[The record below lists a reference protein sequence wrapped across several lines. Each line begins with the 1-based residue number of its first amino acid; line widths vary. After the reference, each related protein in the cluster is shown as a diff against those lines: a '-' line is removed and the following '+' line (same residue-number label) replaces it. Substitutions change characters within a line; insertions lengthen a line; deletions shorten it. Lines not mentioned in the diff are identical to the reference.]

1 MYPARPVQLIVP
13 FGKDGAVDSL
23 ARLIAARLAQTW
35 GQDVEVVN
43 HPGDG
48 AVTGTA
54 LAAKAPNDGYTL
66 LLGSSS
72 THGTAQAWRD
82 ALPYDA
88 QRDFTPLSL
97 LGWTPNLVLVPPN
110 GPDSIAELLDRA
122 RAKPGVL
129 TYASA
134 GEGQTI
140 HLCAALL
147 AVLAGTELVHKSY
160 PMGSMLGLEALMR
173 GEADLM
179 CDNVLPA
186 LPYIKSGAVKAL
198 AIAGALRCNAL
209 PDLPTLDEA
218 GLTGYS
224 ADIWIGLFAPAG
236 VPQEIAAQIRHDLA
250 IVLGHTDLVA
260 ELDARGFL
268 LDVKPGA
275 EFAAEIEENAA
286 QWREIVSV
294 CKPD

>member
-23 ARLIAARLAQTW
+23 ARLIAARLAQYW
-35 GQDVEVVN
+35 GQDVEVQN

-48 AVTGTA
+48 AVTGAA
-54 LAAKAPNDGYTL
+54 LAARAPADGHTL

-72 THGTAQAWRD
+72 THSIAPAFRD
-82 ALPYDA
+82 DLPYDPQA
-88 QRDFTPLSL
+88 DFMPLSL
-97 LGWTPNLVLVPPN
+97 IGWTPNLVLVPPD
-110 GPDSIAELLDRA
+110 GPADIAELLARA
-122 RAKPGVL
+122 RVNPGAL

-134 GEGQTI
+134 GSGQTI

-147 AVLAGTELVHKSY
+147 ATLAGVELTHRPY
-160 PMGSMLGLEALMR
+160 PMGSMLGLQALMA

-186 LPYIKSGAVKAL
+186 LPHVRSGAVKAL
-198 AIAGALRCNAL
+198 AVAGALRCNAL
-209 PDLPTLDEA
+209 PELPTLEEE
-218 GLTGYS
+218 GLSGY
-224 ADIWIGLFAPAG
+224 AAEIWVGLFGPAG
-236 VPQEIAAQIRHDLA
+236 MPQAIAGQIKHDLA
-250 IVLGHTDLVA
+250 IVLGQTDLVG

-275 EFAAEIEENAA
+275 EFAAEIEDNAA
-286 QWREIVSV
+286 QWRDIISV
-294 CKPD
+294 CEPV